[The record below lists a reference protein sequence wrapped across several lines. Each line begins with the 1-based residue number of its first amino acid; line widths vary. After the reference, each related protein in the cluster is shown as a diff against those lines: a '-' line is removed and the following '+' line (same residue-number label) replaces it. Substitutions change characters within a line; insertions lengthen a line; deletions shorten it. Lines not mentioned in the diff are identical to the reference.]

1 MWQRQTTDLKTNFY
15 WQWLQKNH
23 SKFKSYY
30 SNTNIVQHDLT
41 DIEQVYFQHT
51 RPRGLFISLVIT
63 SFIILITTLIDSILV
78 HARRKCVLITVRNYT
93 GKYNFAKVHFFF
105 DSLHCNLH
113 NQVAVFSHLMPTGKD
128 LSNCEDTVL
137 STIQEGRQFT
147 QAFLT

>member
-1 MWQRQTTDLKTNFY
+1 M
-15 WQWLQKNH
+15 
-23 SKFKSYY
+23 
-30 SNTNIVQHDLT
+30 
-41 DIEQVYFQHT
+41 
-51 RPRGLFISLVIT
+51 P
-63 SFIILITTLIDSILV
+63 
-78 HARRKCVLITVRNYT
+78 ITVRNYT

-105 DSLHCNLH
+105 DSLHCNLPVH